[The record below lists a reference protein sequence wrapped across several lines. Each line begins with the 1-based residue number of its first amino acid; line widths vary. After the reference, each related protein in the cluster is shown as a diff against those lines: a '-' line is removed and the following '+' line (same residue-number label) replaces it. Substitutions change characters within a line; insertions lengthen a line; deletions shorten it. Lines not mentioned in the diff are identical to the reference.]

1 MFRKSLSKDS
11 LQSTLNVSPVR
22 ELITELTEH
31 NEESLQG
38 GATSDFSL
46 SNGGTTFWGVRTS
59 GGILTVRW
67 NPSSGKLSVKYK
79 WV

>member
-1 MFRKSLSKDS
+1 MFRQSLSKDS
-11 LQSTLNVSPVR
+11 LQSTRNVSPVR

-38 GATSDFSL
+38 GATNDFPL
-46 SNGGTTFWGVRTS
+46 SSRSQTFWGVRTT

-79 WV
+79 WL

>member
-1 MFRKSLSKDS
+1 MFCKSLSKDS

-22 ELITELTEH
+22 EVITELTEH

-38 GATSDFSL
+38 GATDEFPL
-46 SNGGTTFWGVRTS
+46 SRGSQTFWGVRTA

>member
-1 MFRKSLSKDS
+1 MFRQSLSKDS
-11 LQSTLNVSPVR
+11 LQSTRNVSPVR

-31 NEESLQG
+31 SEESLQG
-38 GATSDFSL
+38 GATGDFTL
-46 SNGGTTFWGVRTS
+46 SSGSQTFWGARTT

-79 WV
+79 WL